1 MTVIRPINIAYAQQI
16 MQERGPTYASAVR
29 FFPASVRARVGVLY
43 AFLREPDDIVDELT
57 DIDLIQQKLGRWI
70 EDWALAW
77 KNPDA
82 ALNPVLR
89 ESAICFQQYGITW
102 ADSQVF
108 LDAMKQ
114 DTDFTQ
120 PKNLIEL
127 QSYMYGS
134 AGVVGQMMVKLL
146 LPTKIAESKK
156 NMAAAALL
164 GDAMQLT
171 NFLRDI
177 ASDYADR
184 QRIYLPLDVL
194 NKHGVTTAHFVDQT
208 NDQPW
213 KSALAELITLTR
225 AWFISSEKSLS
236 VFPWYL
242 RWQIRYACQLY
253 KHYLTQIENSDYDVW
268 DTKYRL
274 NRAQKIR
281 LLFSTFFS

>member
-1 MTVIRPINIAYAQQI
+1 MTLPRPINITYCQQI
-16 MQERGPTYASAVR
+16 MHERGPTYASAVR
-29 FFPASVRARVGVLY
+29 FFPKSVAERVGILY

-57 DIDLIQQKLGRWI
+57 DKDLIKKKLTRWI
-70 EDWALAW
+70 EDWTLAW
-77 KNPDA
+77 DNPDA

-89 ESAICFQQYGITW
+89 ASAICFQQYGSTW

-108 LDAMKQ
+108 LAAMEQ
-114 DTDFTQ
+114 DTHFVQ
-120 PKNLIEL
+120 PKNLAEL

-146 LPTKIAESKK
+146 LPAQVAQSKK
-156 NMAAAALL
+156 TLAAAALL

-184 QRIYLPLDVL
+184 ERIYLPQDILE
-194 NKHGVTTAHFVDQT
+194 KQGVTQAHFADHI
-208 NDQPW
+208 NDESWQ
-213 KSALAELITLTR
+213 SALKECIVLTR
-225 AWFISSEKSLS
+225 SWFTESEKYLN

-242 RWQIRYACQLY
+242 RWQIRYACRLY
-253 KHYLTQIENSDYDVW
+253 KTYLTQIEASNYDVW
-268 DTKYRL
+268 AKKYRL

-281 LLFSTFFS
+281 LLLGTLFS

>member
-1 MTVIRPINIAYAQQI
+1 MTVIRPINITYCQQI
-16 MQERGPTYASAVR
+16 MHERGPTYASAVR
-29 FFPASVRARVGVLY
+29 LFPASVRARVGILY

-57 DIDLIQQKLGRWI
+57 DTDLIKKKLTRWI
-70 EDWALAW
+70 EDWTQAW

-82 ALNPVLR
+82 ALSPVLR

-102 ADSQVF
+102 EDSRVF

-114 DTDFTQ
+114 DTDFAQ
-120 PKNLIEL
+120 PKNLAEL

-146 LPTKIAESKK
+146 LAPKVAQSKK
-156 NMAAAALL
+156 TLAAAALL

-184 QRIYLPLDVL
+184 ERIYLPADILA
-194 NKHGVTTAHFVDQT
+194 KHGVTTAHFAAHI
-208 NDQPW
+208 NDEAW
-213 KSALAELITLTR
+213 KSALKELLTLTR
-225 AWFISSEKSLS
+225 TWFVESEKHLT

-242 RWQIRYACQLY
+242 RWQIQYACRLY
-253 KHYLTQIENSDYDVW
+253 KYYLTQIKASDYDVW

-281 LLFSTFFS
+281 FLFSTFFS